1 MASDAAP
8 LVGME
13 IAPAEKVPGKE
24 APATLQATAPSKK
37 TIHFVAAFVLVAAL
51 TACVGVLIAGG
62 GGGGGGGGSSSTVVG
77 TDGEYWTCSDD
88 PYCCAE
94 EGGTC
99 ACDEY
104 AAYGSNGLAR
114 AASARSPRDTPP
126 VTRTRA

>member
-13 IAPAEKVPGKE
+13 IAPAEKVSGK

-62 GGGGGGGGSSSTVVG
+62 GDGGGGGSSSSTVVG
-77 TDGEYWTCSDD
+77 TDDGEY
-88 PYCCAE
+88 
-94 EGGTC
+94 
-99 ACDEY
+99 
-104 AAYGSNGLAR
+104 GSQL
-114 AASARSPRDTPP
+114 PRGRDL
-126 VTRTRA
+126 RLRRRRRL

>member
-1 MASDAAP
+1 
-8 LVGME
+8 ME
-13 IAPAEKVPGKE
+13 IAPAEKVSGK

-62 GGGGGGGGSSSTVVG
+62 GGGGGGSSSSTVVV
-77 TDGEYWTCSDD
+77 DGEYWTCSDD

-99 ACDEY
+99 ACSEY